1 MNRTLANILGNI
13 LSAMGV
19 ALSESQLDQLEHITA
34 IVCMVVGLLITITSS
49 VLIPLYKWWKKAKKD
64 GKIDDEEI
72 KEAEQIVKNGSESIK
87 DNLKDFDK

>member
-1 MNRTLANILGNI
+1 
-13 LSAMGV
+13 MGV